1 MPLQKRS
8 ERIIV
13 AFGKKVRQERLR
25 LWLSQ
30 EAFARKAEI
39 HRTYVGLIE
48 RGETNITIT
57 NIEKI
62 AKGLNLSVTE
72 LLDVKK

>member
-25 LWLSQ
+25 LGLSQ